1 MKIGVYGCSWCSGV
15 APYYFGW
22 PKNLAHMLLKHEIND
37 YSLGGMSLEAT
48 LYWFEQFK
56 DHNDINIVK
65 LTTPHRLTIISE
77 TAKVKRTQVTKN
89 YSRWAQDFTETIVR
103 LHPNTP
109 SRNRLDKLHKLYY
122 KHYNADVGL
131 TTAQAITGYLKNHK
145 DVHMIFKHQSY
156 DKHHPDISIATQ
168 NFIPSFKSY
177 IIDDGQHLSYEGAQ
191 IEAEYIK
198 NYLINN
204 QLIT

>member
-15 APYYFGW
+15 YPDFIGW
-22 PKNLAHMLLKHEIND
+22 PKNLAKMLPEHEIND
-37 YSLGGMSLEAT
+37 YSLGGLSIEAI

-65 LTTPHRLTIISE
+65 LTTPYRLTIISE
-77 TAKVKRTQVTKN
+77 DAEVKRTQVTEN
-89 YSRWAQDFTETIVR
+89 YSTWDKNFTETMIR
-103 LHPNTP
+103 IHPNSP
-109 SRNRLDKLHKLYY
+109 PQGAGKLHRIYY
-122 KHYNADVGL
+122 KYYNQTVGL
-131 TTAQAITGYLKNHK
+131 ITAHAIAEYLKNHK

>member
-1 MKIGVYGCSWCSGV
+1 MKIGVYGCSWCAGV
-15 APYYFGW
+15 APNNFGW
-22 PKNLAHMLLKHEIND
+22 PKNLAQMLPEHEIND
-37 YSLGGMSLEAT
+37 YSLGGFSIEAI

-65 LTTPHRLTIISE
+65 LTTPYRLTIISE
-77 TAKVKRTQVTKN
+77 DAEVKRTQVTEN
-89 YSRWAQDFTETIVR
+89 YSTWDKNFTETMIR
-103 LHPNTP
+103 IHPNSP
-109 SRNRLDKLHKLYY
+109 PQGAGKLHRIYY
-122 KHYNADVGL
+122 KYYNQTVGL
-131 TTAQAITGYLKNHK
+131 ITAHAIAEYLKNHK

>member
-15 APYYFGW
+15 APDYFGW
-22 PKNLAHMLLKHEIND
+22 PKNLAQMLPKHEIND
-37 YSLGGMSLEAT
+37 YSLGGLSIEAI

-65 LTTPHRLTIISE
+65 LTTPYRLTIIPE
-77 TAKVKRTQVTKN
+77 DAKVKRTQVTKN
-89 YSRWAQDFTETIVR
+89 YSTWKLDFTQTIVR
-103 LHPNTP
+103 LHPNSP
-109 SRNRLDKLHKLYY
+109 PQGAGKLHRIYY
-122 KHYNADVGL
+122 KYYNQTVGL
-131 TTAQAITGYLKNHK
+131 ITAHAIAEYLKNHK